1 MMRRV
6 FSLLLALTIIV
17 SCGSMWVKANAA
29 EVDEPIS
36 TYEWMRLTHTQ
47 TITYGNGY
55 KVKISIPYIASTDLS
70 NASGLRVA
78 SIEPGTVTNVA
89 NWYAV
94 QSSLTV
100 NSTRYED
107 NYQKAILNVTYYASI
122 GAGYTPYTTTVTI
135 TVPSYSG

>member
-89 NWYAV
+89 KWYAV